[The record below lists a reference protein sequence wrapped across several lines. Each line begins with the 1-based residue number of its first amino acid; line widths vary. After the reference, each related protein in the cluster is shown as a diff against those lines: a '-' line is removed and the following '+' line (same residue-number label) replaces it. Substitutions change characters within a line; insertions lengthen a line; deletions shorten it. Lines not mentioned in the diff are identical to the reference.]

1 MNLKKIWRHLSRY
14 DASNMAIGYPV
25 LLKLPLTRE
34 NEVRMMPTCQ
44 NCHKKW
50 TWKQTMTLTFANNMG
65 MICPY
70 CGNKQYITATSK
82 KWSSYYGF
90 IIPIVIPI
98 QIFLNVPI
106 LPMIIIFLS
115 ITACV
120 IGGYPSI
127 IKLSNKPE
135 ING

>member
-1 MNLKKIWRHLSRY
+1 ME
-14 DASNMAIGYPV
+14 ASFALRCLQMAIGYPV

-44 NCHKKW
+44 NCHKKC

-65 MICPY
+65 MICTY
-70 CGNKQYITATSK
+70 CGKKQYITATSK
-82 KWSSYYGF
+82 KYSTYYIF
-90 IIPIVIPI
+90 NIPIVIPI
-98 QIFLNVPI
+98 KKFLIVPI

-120 IGGYPSI
+120 IGGYPSS
-127 IKLSNKPE
+127 IKLSNKPD

>member
-1 MNLKKIWRHLSRY
+1 ME
-14 DASNMAIGYPV
+14 ASFALRCLQMAIGYPV

-50 TWKQTMTLTFANNMG
+50 
-65 MICPY
+65 
-70 CGNKQYITATSK
+70 
-82 KWSSYYGF
+82 SSYYGF
-90 IIPIVIPI
+90 IIPIFILI

-135 ING
+135 INGLSFRNQAQFCPRIKVSFESLMRGLTTSYKD